1 MDIKSKEARSYN
13 MSRIRSTDTSP
24 EVTLRKYLF
33 SRGLRYR
40 KNVRSLP
47 GTPDLVFPKYRTVV
61 FVHGCF
67 WHRHPGCRYATTPA
81 TNTEFWNQKFQD
93 NIERDR
99 KVVSELSDLGWNIIT
114 VWECFVPSSE
124 DGDLRTG
131 LRRNHREPPLNRI
144 SFY

>member
-1 MDIKSKEARSYN
+1 MDIKLKEARSYN

-114 VWECFVPSSE
+114 VWECE
-124 DGDLRTG
+124 LRNPVRTETCERVCAEITG
-131 LRRNHREPPLNRI
+131 NPR
-144 SFY
+144 